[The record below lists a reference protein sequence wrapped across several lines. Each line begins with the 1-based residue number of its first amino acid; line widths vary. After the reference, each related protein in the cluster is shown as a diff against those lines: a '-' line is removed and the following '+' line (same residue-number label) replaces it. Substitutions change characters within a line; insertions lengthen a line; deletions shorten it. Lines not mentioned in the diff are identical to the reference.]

1 MLPSGVVEAWNLWLR
16 WRTFPLTVKAIVRS
30 LSHWKIILFNSSC
43 MNEWLLIDWVIWLIE
58 LYKVSR
64 ICLILL
70 CIPLKPAPTIMTSV
84 LTAIFCRICE
94 TLFSFLSSA
103 GGDDLT
109 LTFVMSYEIRNSSS
123 SSRNRQ
129 TSTAAAARC
138 TSNGL
143 PDSFQHELEASLAT
157 SLYIR
162 LSWVQCDGLDT
173 RLCLFLV
180 YFVCCSKV
188 ETKR

>member
-1 MLPSGVVEAWNLWLR
+1 
-16 WRTFPLTVKAIVRS
+16 
-30 LSHWKIILFNSSC
+30 
-43 MNEWLLIDWVIWLIE
+43 
-58 LYKVSR
+58 
-64 ICLILL
+64 
-70 CIPLKPAPTIMTSV
+70 MTSV
-84 LTAIFCRICE
+84 LTAIFFRICE

-162 LSWVQCDGLDT
+162 LSWVRCDGLDT

-188 ETKR
+188 ETKRYPCHTINRALKSLSFYSSIAPLVLLNVFYLGYSCVYIL